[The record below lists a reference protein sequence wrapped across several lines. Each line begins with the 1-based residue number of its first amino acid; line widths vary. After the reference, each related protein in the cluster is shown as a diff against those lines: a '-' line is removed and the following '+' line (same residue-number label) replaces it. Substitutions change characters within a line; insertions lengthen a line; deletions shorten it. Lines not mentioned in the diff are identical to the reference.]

1 VCCVPQRTTASDQHD
16 STERLGRD
24 EGEKCEI
31 SLSSFSAGESA
42 RDENTIERMVC
53 WDLEQRGDVGETA
66 LHMSLL
72 LSKTQKFREIAVA
85 LLNAFPLLSVD
96 YYEDDEYYGRLLQL
110 FEVFIT

>member
-1 VCCVPQRTTASDQHD
+1 MFQRKTASDQHD

-24 EGEKCEI
+24 EGEKRTESL

-42 RDENTIERMVC
+42 SDEDTIERMVC

-72 LSKTQKFREIAVA
+72 LSKTPKFREIAVA
-85 LLNAFPLLSVD
+85 LLDAFPLLSVD
-96 YYEDDEYYGRLLQL
+96 YYEDDEYYGTDQWRH
-110 FEVFIT
+110 